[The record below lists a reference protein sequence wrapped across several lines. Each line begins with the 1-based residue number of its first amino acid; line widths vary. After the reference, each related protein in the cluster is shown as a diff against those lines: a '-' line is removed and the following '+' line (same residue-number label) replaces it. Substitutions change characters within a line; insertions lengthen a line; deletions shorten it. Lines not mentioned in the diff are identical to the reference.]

1 MKESKV
7 HLFSTALEMNNN
19 RNHIVTSPYIEFL
32 EEQKSLNL
40 HYMEQS
46 SHLRDLCQT
55 ILDKIQDQEIAVDEQ
70 KKVQRQ
76 NYLNLRNMVIGTAQ
90 ATKKYNF
97 YIGKLT
103 DSNKRIMEQSRKQ
116 GDVLNIL
123 HRRIVRQKN
132 FLNNSSINQSRY
144 MKDSTERYNSLE
156 QMNKTILNNIML
168 QKEEQER
175 FFSDFLE
182 MFNKQKETLV
192 DISITQDNCL
202 ENESNQLEK

>member
-1 MKESKV
+1 MKESMV
-7 HLFSTALEMNNN
+7 HLFSTALGMNNN
-19 RNHIVTSPYIEFL
+19 RKHVVTSPYIELL

-55 ILDKIQDQEIAVDEQ
+55 ILDKVQDQEIAVDEQ
-70 KKVQRQ
+70 KRIQRQ

-90 ATKKYNF
+90 TTKKYSF
-97 YIGKLT
+97 HIGRLT
-103 DSNKRIMEQSRKQ
+103 DSNKRIMEQSKKQ
-116 GDVLNIL
+116 GEVLNIL

-132 FLNNSSINQSRY
+132 FLNNSSVNQSRY
-144 MKDSTERYNSLE
+144 MKNFMEKYSSLE
-156 QMNKTILNNIML
+156 QMNKTILDNIML

-182 MFNKQKETLV
+182 MFNKQK
-192 DISITQDNCL
+192 DTQ
-202 ENESNQLEK
+202 EKNN

>member
-7 HLFSTALEMNNN
+7 HLFSTALGMNNN
-19 RNHIVTSPYIEFL
+19 RSHVVTSPYEEL
-32 EEQKSLNL
+32 LAEQKSLNL
-40 HYMEQS
+40 HYMEHS

-55 ILDKIQDQEIAVDEQ
+55 ILGKIQEQEIAINGQ
-70 KKVQRQ
+70 KRIQRQ
-76 NYLNLRNMVIGTAQ
+76 NYLNLRNMLFGTAQ
-90 ATKKYNF
+90 TTKKSNF
-97 YIGKLT
+97 HIEKLT

-116 GDVLNIL
+116 GEVLNIL

-144 MKDSTERYNSLE
+144 MKNSMEKYNSLE

-175 FFSDFLE
+175 FFSGFLE
-182 MFNKQKETLV
+182 MFNKQKDTLI
-192 DISITQDNCL
+192 DISITQDNYL
-202 ENESNQLEK
+202 RNESNQQEE